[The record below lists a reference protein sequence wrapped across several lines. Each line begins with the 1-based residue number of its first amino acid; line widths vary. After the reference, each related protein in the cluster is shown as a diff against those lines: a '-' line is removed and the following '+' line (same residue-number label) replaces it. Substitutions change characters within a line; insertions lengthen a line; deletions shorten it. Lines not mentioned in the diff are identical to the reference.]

1 MTLLSAVIPIVT
13 DPVLIFFIVL
23 VIILLAPILL
33 NRLKIPHII
42 GMIVAGVVIGPY
54 GFALLNRDASFEIF
68 GQVGIIYLMFLA
80 GIEIDMYHLKK
91 NLRKGLG
98 FGLYT
103 FIVPMIVGTLTS
115 VWLLGF
121 NWMTSVLLASMYAS
135 HTLVAYPIVS
145 RFGLTKSPAVIIT
158 ISGTIVTV
166 LGALIVLA
174 IVVGINREGKFNA
187 SEMMWLLGRLVIYCL
202 AVVYAYPR
210 LTRWFFKKYNDN
222 ITQFIYVL
230 AMVFLASVSAKMI
243 GLESVLGAF
252 YAGLVMNRY
261 IPYTSGLM
269 NRIEFVGNAIFIP
282 YFLIGVGMLINVKV
296 LFASWATLYVAAVM
310 SVIATLCKWLA
321 AWITQRTYHMSSAD
335 RSMMFGLSN
344 AQAAATLA
352 AVMIGYKLNIF
363 NEDVLNGTIVM
374 ILVTCTISSIIT
386 EHAAQR
392 IKLELLKD
400 TVGSPNDISGRE
412 TASLKKRRTLITVSN
427 PVTAP
432 ALVDFAVLT
441 QPTVKRSDNELF
453 ALHVRND
460 NSAGSRAIGRNSLD
474 VAVSTAA
481 SADVKVTPI
490 ERYDLNI
497 VTGLVNTIEER
508 DITDVIMGMHRKT
521 NVIDSFF
528 GAKIEQLLKATSKMV
543 MITRCF
549 IPVSTVT
556 RIVLYVPEK
565 AQYETGFARWV
576 NAIGSLTT
584 QIGCRCIFCC
594 HNETWPY
601 IRQVLR
607 TNRFEIRAE
616 SREMNDWDDFLL
628 LANRILDDDLFIV
641 VSARR
646 TSVSFNSQMDE
657 LPGFL
662 QRYFAQNNLVVLYPS
677 QFGSEAPVTSTID
690 PLASDITAPPSE
702 LWIRLASYYRR
713 LILLR
718 KRFTQRKRTRK
729 IDL

>member
-1 MTLLSAVIPIVT
+1 MLLLRATLPTVT

-42 GMIVAGVVIGPY
+42 GMIVAGVIIGPY
-54 GFALLNRDASFEIF
+54 GIALLARDASFEIF

-98 FGLYT
+98 FGFYT
-103 FIVPMIVGTLTS
+103 FIIPMIIGTLSS

-121 NWMTSVLLASMYAS
+121 NWLTAVLLASMYAS

-158 ISGTIVTV
+158 IAGTIVTV

-174 IVVGINREGKFNA
+174 VIVGIYREGVFNV
-187 SEMMWLLGRLVIYCL
+187 SEVLWLLGRLVIYCL
-202 AVVYAYPR
+202 AIVYLYPR

-230 AMVFLASVSAKMI
+230 AMVFLASVTAKMI

-282 YFLIGVGMLINVKV
+282 YFLIGVGMLINVGV
-296 LFASWATLYVAAVM
+296 LFASWNTLYVALVM
-310 SVIATLCKWLA
+310 SVIATFCKWLA
-321 AWITQRTYHMSSAD
+321 AWITQRVYHMSSAD

-352 AVMIGYKLNIF
+352 AVMIGYKLGIF

-374 ILVTCTISSIIT
+374 ILITCTISSVVT
-386 EHAAQR
+386 ERASQR

-400 TVGSPNDISGRE
+400 VADQQNGLGGRE
-412 TASLKKRRTLITVSN
+412 LRKRHTLITVSN

-432 ALVDFAVLT
+432 ALVDFAVLM
-441 QPTVKRSDNELF
+441 QPIGKRIESEIY

-474 VAVSTAA
+474 VAVTTAA
-481 SADVKVTPI
+481 GVDVKVTPI
-490 ERYDLNI
+490 ERYDMNI

-508 DITDVIMGMHRKT
+508 DITDVIMGMHRRT

-528 GAKIEQLLKATSKMV
+528 GAKIEQLLKLTNKMIV
-543 MITRCF
+543 ITRCF

-556 RIVLYVPEK
+556 RIVVYVPEK
-565 AQYETGFARWV
+565 AQYETGFKRWV
-576 NAIGSLTT
+576 LSIGALAS
-584 QIGCRCIFCC
+584 QIGCRAIFCC
-594 HNETWPY
+594 HTETWPY
-601 IRQVLR
+601 IRQVLYK
-607 TNRFEIRAE
+607 NQIEIRAE
-616 SREMNDWDDFLL
+616 HREMNDWDDFLL
-628 LANRILDDDLFIV
+628 LANRILDDDLFV
-641 VSARR
+641 VISARR

-662 QRYFAQNNLVVLYPS
+662 QRYFSKNNLVVLYPG
-677 QFGSEAPVTSTID
+677 QFGKEVPVTSTID
-690 PLASDITAPPSE
+690 PLASNITTQPSQ
-702 LWIRLASYYRR
+702 LWIRIASFYRR
-713 LILLR
+713 LIMLR
-718 KRFTQRKRTRK
+718 KRFTQRNRQRK

>member
-1 MTLLSAVIPIVT
+1 MILLSNIMPLVT

-33 NRLKIPHII
+33 NSLKIPHII
-42 GMIVAGVVIGPY
+42 GMIVAGVIIGPY
-54 GFALLNRDASFEIF
+54 GISLLSRDASFEIF

-80 GIEIDMYHLKK
+80 GIEIDMFHLKK

-98 FGLYT
+98 FGLCT
-103 FIVPMIVGTLTS
+103 FVVPMILGTLTS

-121 NWMTSVLLASMYAS
+121 NWLTSILLASMYAS

-158 ISGTIVTV
+158 IAGTIVTV

-174 IVVGINREGKFNA
+174 IIVGIYREGSFNGA
-187 SEMMWLLGRLVIYCL
+187 EVMWLMLRLVVYCL
-202 AVVYAYPR
+202 VIVYAFPR
-210 LTRWFFKKYNDN
+210 ITRWIFKKYNDN

-230 AMVFLASVSAKMI
+230 AMVFLASVSAQMI

-261 IPYTSGLM
+261 IPNTSGLM

-296 LFASWATLYVAAVM
+296 LFASLNTLYVAVVM
-310 SVIATLCKWLA
+310 SVVATICKWLA
-321 AWITQRTYHMSSAD
+321 AWITQRIYKMDRTD

-374 ILVTCTISSIIT
+374 ILATCTISSIVT
-386 EHAAQR
+386 ERAAQKIKLKLLQENAENPDNESSAR
-392 IKLELLKD
+392 IKK
-400 TVGSPNDISGRE
+400 SH
-412 TASLKKRRTLITVSN
+412 TLITVSN
-427 PVTAP
+427 PVTVP
-432 ALVDFAVLT
+432 ALVDFAVLMR
-441 QPTVKRSDNELF
+441 PINKDGDNEIF

-460 NSAGSRAIGRNSLD
+460 NSSGSKAISRNSLD

-521 NVIDSFF
+521 TVIDSFY
-528 GAKIEQLLKATSKMV
+528 GTKIEQLLKATNKMIV
-543 MITRCF
+543 ITRCF

-556 RIVLYVPEK
+556 RIVVYVPEK
-565 AQYETGFARWV
+565 AQFETGFARWV
-576 NAIGSLTT
+576 CSIASLAT
-584 QIGCRCIFCC
+584 QIGCRAIFCC

-601 IRQVLR
+601 IKQVIKKFR
-607 TNRFEIRAE
+607 YEIRAE
-616 SREMNDWDDFLL
+616 NREMNDWDDFLL
-628 LANRILDDDLFIV
+628 LANRILDDDLFVV

-662 QRYFAQNNLVVLYPS
+662 QRYFATNNLVVLYPG
-677 QFGSEAPVTSTID
+677 QFGNEVPVTSTID
-690 PLASDITAPPSE
+690 PLASDITAPPSQI
-702 LWIRLASYYRR
+702 WIHVVSVYRR
-713 LILLR
+713 LVQFR
-718 KRFTQRKRTRK
+718 KRITQRNRQRK
-729 IDL
+729 FDL